1 MKNFLAGFGVAVLI
15 ACALIV
21 FQQRQAQD
29 KLRAEDESMRR
40 QIAQLKA
47 DNEKL
52 SNFAAQTKS
61 SSSLPDDQ
69 FNELLK
75 LRGEVGLLRRQ
86 VDDLCQQTN
95 SLGKLR
101 DENQQL
107 QARDAAAQNQ
117 LDQIAAEAA
126 FKQHRIDVANA
137 MKQLGLAMRIYAG
150 DHNEQYATNFDQL
163 KDELGGVTNFQG
175 NIGFDTFD
183 FMNVGLV
190 NDTMPDKLIF
200 REKAPRQISNGEWER
215 VYGLSDGSVQT
226 VKSDDINF
234 TVWEQQHSP
243 PPGQ

>member
-1 MKNFLAGFGVAVLI
+1 
-15 ACALIV
+15 
-21 FQQRQAQD
+21 
-29 KLRAEDESMRR
+29 
-40 QIAQLKA
+40 
-47 DNEKL
+47 
-52 SNFAAQTKS
+52 
-61 SSSLPDDQ
+61 
-69 FNELLK
+69 
-75 LRGEVGLLRRQ
+75 
-86 VDDLCQQTN
+86 
-95 SLGKLR
+95 
-101 DENQQL
+101 
-107 QARDAAAQNQ
+107 
-117 LDQIAAEAA
+117 
-126 FKQHRIDVANA
+126 
-137 MKQLGLAMRIYAG
+137 MRIYAG